1 MIPWQFLIFTGVMA
15 AILYLHFFFS
25 HLQWRRVKGEQPADV
40 DPSYVKRE
48 DYFAQSFRSKVK
60 NWLELPDAIP
70 AVAGSRTISKG
81 SERIR
86 VSQRVQ
92 LGNSARCDDILIV
105 EGDFD
110 CGAESQLSREI
121 YASGRAEIGSGS
133 RLQAIAADQDLT
145 LGSEVI
151 VSRWVDSAGE

>member
-60 NWLELPDAIP
+60 NWLELPEAIP
-70 AVAGSRTISKG
+70 AVA
-81 SERIR
+81 
-86 VSQRVQ
+86 
-92 LGNSARCDDILIV
+92 SART
-105 EGDFD
+105 
-110 CGAESQLSREI
+110 
-121 YASGRAEIGSGS
+121 GSH
-133 RLQAIAADQDLT
+133 A
-145 LGSEVI
+145 
-151 VSRWVDSAGE
+151 